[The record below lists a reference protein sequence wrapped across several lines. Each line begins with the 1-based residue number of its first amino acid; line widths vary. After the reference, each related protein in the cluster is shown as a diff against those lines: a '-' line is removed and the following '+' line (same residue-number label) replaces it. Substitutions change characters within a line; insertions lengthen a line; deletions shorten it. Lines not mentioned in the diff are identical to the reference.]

1 MKFGKPSY
9 FENPIL
15 LFTYLP
21 HILTTSQLLGSN
33 LGEGGAVRDNAGAAV
48 CMVGAALKASVG
60 AKRSVSGE
68 SFPVRGARDQCLVP

>member
-1 MKFGKPSY
+1 MRAGASKTRSPVSFVVSVI
-9 FENPIL
+9 NL
-15 LFTYLP
+15 S

-60 AKRSVSGE
+60 AKRTVSGE
-68 SFPVRGARDQCLVP
+68 SFPVECCA